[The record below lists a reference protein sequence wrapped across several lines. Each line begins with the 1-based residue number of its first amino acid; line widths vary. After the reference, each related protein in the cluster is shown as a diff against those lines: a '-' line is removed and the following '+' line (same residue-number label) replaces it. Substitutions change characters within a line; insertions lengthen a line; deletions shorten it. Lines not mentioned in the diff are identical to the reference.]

1 VYSISHWCTRIQES
15 LIFSL
20 HSTNHNHSIPN
31 PRLTLSLFEPLKTVR
46 LLSSTSDH
54 QNSHLV
60 IYFRQLL
67 HSAMKFK
74 TNAPVTNVKSTIEQQ
89 KFDSFA
95 PKLIE
100 PLTTVPPMKPKKKV
114 VSKSTSKKKKAVK
127 RGESKVALS
136 MSDMYEK
143 ENTFV
148 VTKEG
153 TPAQASTKIP
163 SKQRKMLQFPY
174 GKKVSLTQP

>member
-15 LIFSL
+15 FFFQIFSL
-20 HSTNHNHSIPN
+20 HSTNHNHSTPTL
-31 PRLTLSLFEPLKTVR
+31 RLTLSLFEPLKTVR
-46 LLSSTSDH
+46 LLSPTFDH

-67 HSAMKFK
+67 HYAMKFK
-74 TNAPVTNVKSTIEQQ
+74 TNAPVTNEKSTTEQQ
-89 KFDSFA
+89 KPDSSA

-114 VSKSTSKKKKAVK
+114 VSKSTSKKKKAIK
-127 RGESKVALS
+127 RGESMVALS
-136 MSDMYEK
+136 MSDLYEK
-143 ENTFV
+143 ENPFV

-153 TPAQASTKIP
+153 TPP
-163 SKQRKMLQFPY
+163 SSFHKD
-174 GKKVSLTQP
+174 